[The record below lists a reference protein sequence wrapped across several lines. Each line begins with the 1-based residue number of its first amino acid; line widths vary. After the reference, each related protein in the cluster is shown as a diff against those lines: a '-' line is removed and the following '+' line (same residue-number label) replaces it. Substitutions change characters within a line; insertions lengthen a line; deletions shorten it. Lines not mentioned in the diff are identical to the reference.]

1 MQVLYL
7 NKHCFTLPVTN
18 HAGTKIQLRHAK
30 KGNKVQGFS
39 DWLDN
44 GGRDDKE
51 NDKQVLSL
59 IRGSSGRDSLWILRK
74 IYNFAASQK
83 MKKDEEGR

>member
-1 MQVLYL
+1 MLAQKF
-7 NKHCFTLPVTN
+7 NCAMRRKE
-18 HAGTKIQLRHAK
+18 TKFR
-30 KGNKVQGFS
+30 GFS

-51 NDKQVLSL
+51 NDKQVLTL

-74 IYNFAASQK
+74 IYTFAK
-83 MKKDEEGR
+83 NEEG